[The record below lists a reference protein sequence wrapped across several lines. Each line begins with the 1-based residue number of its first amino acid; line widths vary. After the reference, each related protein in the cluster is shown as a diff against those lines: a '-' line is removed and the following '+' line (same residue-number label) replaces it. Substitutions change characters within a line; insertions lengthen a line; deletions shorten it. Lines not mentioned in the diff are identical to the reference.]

1 MFSATSDWRRIT
13 CVPSQPTA
21 RPIATPPVALTTQ
34 LIIASPSTSSRTRAG
49 APMRENVAT
58 AATGSVG
65 PTTAPSTNAASQ
77 LIPGTIAWATT
88 ATAPI
93 VASTSPIESSPSGRS
108 AAPSSRGDDCHA
120 AACSSGGRN
129 TRKTTSGSRSSSG
142 SSGTNPIASPPT
154 TSTIGYGTEIDSA
167 SRTRIAA
174 APSSM
179 ITNSMSPKATATLGS
194 SAFVAEPLQPP
205 LGASDHVDGPT
216 DAPLE
221 LVMYGDF
228 QCPFCTAAQPIL
240 RRVRERLDGRLR
252 FAFRHFPLTEVHPDA
267 ERAAEASEA
276 AAAQGAFW
284 PMHDALYGARGE
296 LGLESVIA
304 LAAGLG
310 LDAERVRAEL
320 AAGTH
325 ADRVAADVRSGKPA
339 GVSGTPTFFVNGARH
354 RGGYDAQTLIAAL
367 EG

>member
-1 MFSATSDWRRIT
+1 
-13 CVPSQPTA
+13 
-21 RPIATPPVALTTQ
+21 
-34 LIIASPSTSSRTRAG
+34 
-49 APMRENVAT
+49 MRENVAT

-93 VASTSPIESSPSGRS
+93 VASTSPIESSASGRS
-108 AAPSSRGDDCHA
+108 SAPSSRGEACQA
-120 AACSSGGRN
+120 AACSSGGRK

-142 SSGTNPIASPPT
+142 SSGINPIASPPT

-194 SAFVAEPLQPP
+194 SAFVAEPLDPP
-205 LGASDHVDGPT
+205 LGAADHVEGPA

-240 RRVRERLDGRLR
+240 RRVRERLAGRLR

-267 ERAAEASEA
+267 QRAAEASEA

-284 PMHDALYGARGE
+284 QMHDALYGARGE
-296 LGLESVIA
+296 LGLASVIA

-310 LDAERVRAEL
+310 LDAEPFAPSSPPARTPTAL
-320 AAGTH
+320 PLTCAAGKRP
-325 ADRVAADVRSGKPA
+325 ASAARRRS
-339 GVSGTPTFFVNGARH
+339 SSTAR
-354 RGGYDAQTLIAAL
+354 ATAAATTRRR
-367 EG
+367 